1 MILDEILK
9 ILKKESDQKAYTV
22 NGKSYTYKE
31 LYKYVCNIYNFLLE
45 KNPGKKP
52 IIVQGYKEVY
62 MKATFLACSF
72 AGMTY
77 VPIDENMPE
86 DRKKNI
92 ARQINPELII
102 GKDISKDE
110 IEKIMLKEN
119 KKDIDKIYMKP
130 QDVYYIIFTSGSTG
144 KPKGVEITYDN
155 LDSCVNWLRDIVKI
169 HNGVILNQANFAFD
183 LSVADLYLSL
193 ISESEHYIIDNN
205 SKFDFKEI
213 YDNLEKSQ
221 ANIMIATPSYLD
233 LLLVDKRF
241 CKTLL
246 PNLNTILFC
255 GEKLEKNTVNKIF
268 ERFENVEII
277 NCYGP
282 TECTFAVTSVRLDKN
297 NIEDE
302 ISIGMPKKDTE
313 IYIVDENLKNV
324 SEGVSGEILIIGKS
338 VGKGYVGNAKSNAF
352 TKLDGKNAYL
362 TGDIGYY
369 RSGKLYCEGRKD
381 NQIKYKGYR
390 IELGDIEN
398 NLKKISYIE
407 NAVVLT
413 KENKI
418 GKVTNLFAYVILK
431 DNINKNTYEV
441 EKDIKKILPLY
452 MCPKVKI
459 VEAFPLNLNGK
470 CDKRKLM
477 EG

>member
-9 ILKKESDQKAYTV
+9 LLKKESDQKAYTV

-77 VPIDENMPE
+77 VPVDKNMPE
-86 DRKKNI
+86 DRKENI
-92 ARQINPELII
+92 AEQINPGLII

-110 IEKIMLKEN
+110 IEQIMLN
-119 KKDIDKIYMKP
+119 KNEKDIDKIYMKP
-130 QDVYYIIFTSGSTG
+130 QDTYYIIFTSGSTG
-144 KPKGVEITYDN
+144 KPKGVEITYEN
-155 LDSCVNWLRDIVKI
+155 LDSCVNWLRNIVKLK
-169 HNGVILNQANFAFD
+169 NGVVLNQANFSFD

-193 ISESEHYIIDNN
+193 ITESEHYIIDNT
-205 SKFDFKEI
+205 SQFDFKNI
-213 YDNLEKSQ
+213 YENLERSQ
-221 ANIMIATPSYLD
+221 ANLMIATPSYLD
-233 LLLVDKRF
+233 LLLIDKQF
-241 CKTLL
+241 NKTLL
-246 PNLNTILFC
+246 PKLNTILFC
-255 GEKLEKNTVNKIF
+255 GEKLEKNTVSKIY
-268 ERFENVEII
+268 ERFESIEII

-282 TECTFAVTSVRLDKN
+282 TECTFAVTSDRLDRN
-297 NIEDE
+297 NIEDD
-302 ISIGMPKKDTE
+302 ISIGIPKEDVE
-313 IYIVDENLKNV
+313 IHIVDENLKNV
-324 SEGVSGEILIIGKS
+324 PEGTSGEILITGKS
-338 VGKGYVGNAKSNAF
+338 VAKGYVGNKKSKAF
-352 TKLDGKNAYL
+352 MNFNEKRAYL
-362 TGDIGYY
+362 TGDIGVYKN
-369 RSGKLYCEGRKD
+369 GKLYCEGRKD

-398 NLKKISYIE
+398 NLKEIKYIE

-413 KENKI
+413 KENQI

-431 DNINKNTYEV
+431 DDINKDAYEV
-441 EKDIKKILPLY
+441 EKDIKKILPIY

-459 VEAFPLNLNGK
+459 VESFPLNLNGK
-470 CDKRKLM
+470 CDKRRLM
-477 EG
+477 EE